1 MATTNSITTTY
12 AGEFAGEYIAAA
24 LTSGK
29 TLNDGAI
36 AIKPNVKFKEVLKN
50 VSLTDA
56 IKDATCDFDPT
67 STVTLDERVLQ
78 PKELQVNMQLCK
90 SDFRSDWEAISMG
103 YSAHDNLPPNF
114 ADFIIGHV
122 SAKVAESVEKNIWQG
137 DDDGSG
143 SHTLFDGFEQ
153 LISSSTLSGVGSST
167 VDSGNVITFLGKIVD
182 NIPTAV
188 YGQEDLTIYTP
199 NNVYQAYVRALGGFA
214 VKAYGSAGSESAA
227 ASVGAN
233 GVDNKGTTFY
243 GMNEGLTFDGI
254 KLQRCPG
261 MSSNRAVAAQA
272 SNLYFGTG
280 LLADHN
286 EVKLID
292 MADID
297 GSQNVRL
304 VMRFTAGTQ
313 VGILSDAKHFTA
325 TT

>member
-67 STVTLDERVLQ
+67 STVTLTERVLQ

-103 YSAHDNLPPNF
+103 YSAHDNLPPKF
-114 ADFIIGHV
+114 SDFIIGHV
-122 SAKVAESVEKNIWQG
+122 SAKVAEAVENNIWQG

-143 SHTLFDGFEQ
+143 SYTLFDGFEQ
-153 LISSSTLSGVGSST
+153 LITSSALSGVGSST
-167 VDSGNVITFLGKIVD
+167 VDSGNVITFLGKVVD

-214 VKAYGSAGSESAA
+214 SN
-227 ASVGAN
+227 VGAA
-233 GVDNKGTTFY
+233 GLDNKGTTFY

-280 LLADHN
+280 LLSDHN

-313 VGILSDAKHFTA
+313 VGVLADAKHFTA